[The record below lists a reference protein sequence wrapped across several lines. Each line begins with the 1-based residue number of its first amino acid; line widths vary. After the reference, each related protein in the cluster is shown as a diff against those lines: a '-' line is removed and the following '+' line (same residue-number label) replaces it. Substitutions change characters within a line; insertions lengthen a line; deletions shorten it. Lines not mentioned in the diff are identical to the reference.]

1 MFRPEQ
7 SMPDNP
13 IPLDLQNFIVRHID
27 SIAQIEA
34 LLLLRRHA
42 PDTWD
47 VPSTARRLYVSE
59 QEASE
64 ILENLCEDGLLQCDA
79 GIYRFACR
87 TPEAE
92 RLVERLAEAYAG
104 NLIAVTNIIHGKPR
118 RIREFANAFKLRKD
132 RG

>member
-1 MFRPEQ
+1 
-7 SMPDNP
+7 MPDNP
-13 IPLDLQNFIVRHID
+13 IPLDLQIFIVRHID

-42 PDTWD
+42 PEKWD
-47 VPSTARRLYVSE
+47 LASTSQRLYISE
-59 QEASE
+59 QETLE
-64 ILENLCEDGLLQCDA
+64 ILENLCADGLLQCEE
-79 GIYRFACR
+79 GIYHFACR
-87 TPEAE
+87 TPETE
-92 RLVERLAEAYAG
+92 QMVKRLAEAYAE

>member
-1 MFRPEQ
+1 
-7 SMPDNP
+7 MPDSP

-42 PDTWD
+42 PEDWD
-47 VPSTARRLYVSE
+47 VTSTARRLYISE
-59 QEASE
+59 QETSE
-64 ILENLCEDGLLQCDA
+64 ILENLCEDGLLQCGA
-79 GIYRFACR
+79 GVYHFAGR
-87 TPEAE
+87 TPEVE
-92 RLVERLAEAYAG
+92 RLVGRLAEAYAE
-104 NLIAVTNIIHGKPR
+104 NLVAVTNIIHGKPR

>member
-1 MFRPEQ
+1 
-7 SMPDNP
+7 MPDNP
-13 IPLDLQNFIVRHID
+13 IPLDLQIFIVRHID

-42 PDTWD
+42 PETWD
-47 VPSTARRLYVSE
+47 LASTSRRLYISE
-59 QEASE
+59 QETLE
-64 ILENLCEDGLLQCDA
+64 ILENLCADGLLQC
-79 GIYRFACR
+79 GGGVYHFACR
-87 TPEAE
+87 TPETE
-92 RLVERLAEAYAG
+92 RMVKRLAEAYAE

>member
-1 MFRPEQ
+1 
-7 SMPDNP
+7 MPDNP
-13 IPLDLQNFIVRHID
+13 IPLDLQIFIVRHID

-42 PDTWD
+42 PEKWD
-47 VPSTARRLYVSE
+47 LASTSQRLYISE
-59 QEASE
+59 QETLE
-64 ILENLCEDGLLQCDA
+64 ILENLCEE
-79 GIYRFACR
+79 GIYHFACR
-87 TPEAE
+87 TPETE
-92 RLVERLAEAYAG
+92 QMVKRLAEAYAE